1 MNIAINAR
9 VLNERHGGPARY
21 TMNVIRE
28 LAAIDRTNR
37 YHILMYDIRDFDFQL
52 PSNFVVSVVR
62 FRSKLFFDYI
72 FIPFFSW
79 RKRID
84 IFLFPKNTFSPLV
97 RGKKIPVYHDI
108 VYFEDFNFR
117 EFKYFDNL
125 HHRIMIPVAA
135 RFSWIDLTVSDF
147 TASRMK
153 SLLNIRQEKIRV
165 VKEGVEDHFRRISD
179 KKRLARVKKTF
190 NLKVPFFFY
199 AGSLSPRK
207 NMLNV
212 IRAFTRI
219 KDSIPHVIYFTG
231 GDSWLDSEVY
241 DMIRDGGLEDRIV
254 RLGYIGEEDLVAMYN
269 LADCYLYPSLYEG
282 FGLPILEAQA
292 CGCPVITSN
301 VSSCPEVAGEGALYV
316 NPHDAEDI
324 AWAMLSIVK
333 DTNLK
338 KKLIKAG
345 LQNCRQYTW
354 EKTARAIYRLF
365 LENNTGKERT
375 NENRG

>member
-72 FIPFFSW
+72 YIPFFSW

-190 NLKVPFFFY
+190 NLRTPFFFY

-333 DTNLK
+333 DANLK
-338 KKLIKAG
+338 KKLVQAG

-354 EKTARAIYRLF
+354 EKTARDIYRLF
-365 LENNTGKERT
+365 LENNTGKERS